1 LVFQAVHTFGD
12 KKADG
17 MIGVPAVTTKALA
30 ICLFIYSCHA
40 KLQIDSQNINHVKK
54 KICFFSQGLTR
65 LDEKTVV
72 SEREGRR

>member
-1 LVFQAVHTFGD
+1 MGENLHTFGD

-54 KICFFSQGLTR
+54 NL
-65 LDEKTVV
+65 LY
-72 SEREGRR
+72 